1 MSRRKRKTLTER
13 YLDVLDRDVEQEER
27 KTSFYRALSQFYRR
41 KWYSPHSLSFP
52 VHLETLVFQ
61 ELSAEA
67 AARPGRVGRPLPPV
81 PNRVRAGRLAEG
93 EGGEGRSQLTARG
106 LRKRVK

>member
-41 KWYSPHSLSFP
+41 KWYSSVRFHSLSTSKHSCFRNCP
-52 VHLETLVFQ
+52 LKLPHVQGASVDLYRLYQIVFGLGGWQ
-61 ELSAEA
+61 K
-67 AARPGRVGRPLPPV
+67 
-81 PNRVRAGRLAEG
+81 VREG
-93 EGGEGRSQLTARG
+93 KGG
-106 LRKRVK
+106 VN